1 MLTQFE
7 LDTMSKNTYY
17 LERIAEALEKQNEI
31 LSKVKQENSKEIT
44 LTFDKEGLENFAGQI
59 IEIFENDS
67 SVFEET
73 EYDDLLNSVIECI
86 NKWSEKK

>member
-17 LERIAEALEKQNEI
+17 LERIAEALEKQNE
-31 LSKVKQENSKEIT
+31 LLNKEKPENSKGIT

-59 IEIFENDS
+59 IKIFESDS
-67 SVFEET
+67 SIFEEA
-73 EYDDLLNSVIECI
+73 EYDNLLNSVIECI

>member
-67 SVFEET
+67 SIFEET